1 MTRDPPL
8 QCLAVQ
14 ARRQAAQLGA
24 PQLPRIQ
31 PSSRRL
37 VLRTLGRMENPWKT
51 HGKPCVC
58 LFIYLVI
65 YMFIYLVLI
74 YLLHMFVYCDGNMEN
89 VHETFKHPQLGL
101 LKLGLRC
108 SRAHPRHQSLST
120 EVQTERLKKCS
131 RPRLAKSWVT
141 E

>member
-1 MTRDPPL
+1 M
-8 QCLAVQ
+8 
-14 ARRQAAQLGA
+14 
-24 PQLPRIQ
+24 
-31 PSSRRL
+31 
-37 VLRTLGRMENPWKT
+37 
-51 HGKPCVC
+51 CVC

-74 YLLHMFVYCDGNMEN
+74 YLLRMFVYCDGNMEN

-108 SRAHPRHQSLST
+108 SRAHPRHQGLST